1 MSLYLNPV
9 KLMEERLSSKPTST
23 SNFDDKE
30 YEYLISR
37 LQKIKQLIS
46 LLEDNFLFK

>member
-1 MSLYLNPV
+1 
-9 KLMEERLSSKPTST
+9 MEERLSSKQNST

-37 LQKIKQLIS
+37 LQNIKQLIS